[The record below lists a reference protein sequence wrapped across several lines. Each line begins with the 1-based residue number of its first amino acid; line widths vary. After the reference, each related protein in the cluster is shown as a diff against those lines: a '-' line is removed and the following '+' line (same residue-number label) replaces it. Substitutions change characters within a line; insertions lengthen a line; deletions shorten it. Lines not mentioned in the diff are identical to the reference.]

1 MEVCFIMDVL
11 WFFICRHWRRDCK
24 REWTPVY
31 SQNWSFD
38 WCYSKVEVL
47 DIGCGYGGLL
57 GMSFFFALSHGLVAL
72 AKILPDMLCL
82 GLEIRLKVVEYVH
95 LRILNLREENP
106 PYYKNIS
113 VLRTNT
119 MKYLANYIGKGQVF
133 PTPILYGCRSRRS
146 LFASLILIS
155 KKRIIVVELSSML
168 NHSVF
173 DVL

>member
-1 MEVCFIMDVL
+1 
-11 WFFICRHWRRDCK
+11 
-24 REWTPVY
+24 
-31 SQNWSFD
+31 
-38 WCYSKVEVL
+38 
-47 DIGCGYGGLL
+47 
-57 GMSFFFALSHGLVAL
+57 MSFFFALSHGLVAL

-155 KKRIIVVELSSML
+155 KKRIIVVELSSIL

-173 DVL
+173 DVLQSIFIDRIQLFPGRWRHDLHHYRCGGAR